1 MGTKADRNSGISVF
15 VSGLLD
21 KDGLNLYEKWFEQLQ
36 QLTPNQKVQ
45 DIQVRD
51 QIVEEIVSLAS
62 EGNSLIL
69 GKKDKTMI
77 EEMVNRFLKGQH
89 LLKLE

>member
-89 LLKLE
+89 LLKLD

>member
-1 MGTKADRNSGISVF
+1 MGNKADRNSGISGF
-15 VSGLLD
+15 VLELLD
-21 KDGLNLYEKWFEQLQ
+21 KDGLQLYEKWFEQLQ
-36 QLTPNQKVQ
+36 QLNPNQKVP

-51 QIVEEIVSLAS
+51 QMVEEIVSLAS

-69 GKKDKTMI
+69 GKKDKTMV
-77 EEMVNRFLKGQH
+77 EEIVNRFLKGQH

>member
-1 MGTKADRNSGISVF
+1 MGTKADRNSGISGF
-15 VSGLLD
+15 VLELLN
-21 KDGLNLYEKWFEQLQ
+21 KDGLQLYEKWFEHLQ
-36 QLTPNQKVQ
+36 QLTPDQKVP

-51 QIVEEIVSLAS
+51 QMVDEIVSLAS

-69 GKKDKTMI
+69 GKKDKTMV
-77 EEMVNRFLKGQH
+77 EELVNRFLKDQH